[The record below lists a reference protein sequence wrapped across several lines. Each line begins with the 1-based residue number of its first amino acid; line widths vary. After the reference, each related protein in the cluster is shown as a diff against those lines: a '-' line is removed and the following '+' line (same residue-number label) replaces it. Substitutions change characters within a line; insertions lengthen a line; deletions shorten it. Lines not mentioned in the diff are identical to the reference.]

1 MARHLRLAACM
12 SHSTLM
18 SRPGP
23 TSLAMCGTTASLPMA
38 TSSSFTVSL
47 RFQRSISE
55 RTISPDSQRAASAQ
69 ISPRRPGNICLYW
82 RKPLRCAVQNLN
94 LSFPADPTANTGP
107 QIQLDA
113 SSLPS
118 ITGAHGPWTWVSGL
132 SLGQPGAFE
141 GIEGSP
147 LLSRML
153 LVL

>member
-1 MARHLRLAACM
+1 M

-23 TSLAMCGTTASLPMA
+23 TSLAMCGNTSSLPMA

-55 RTISPDSQRAASAQ
+55 WTISPDSRRAASAQ
-69 ISPRRPGNICLYW
+69 ISPHRPGNIYFYW
-82 RKPLRCAVQNLN
+82 RIPHRYAVQNLN

-107 QIQLDA
+107 QIQPDA

-118 ITGAHGPWTWVSGL
+118 ITGGHGPRAWASGL
-132 SLGQPGAFE
+132 SLGQPRAFE